1 MAQKLGAVF
10 LRCVLGPLNY
20 AAGLI
25 LASKVPDGLRELSAD
40 SLHGG
45 FTRGVAEVAKA
56 AGVGEADVERLL
68 PTSEVSAAAARLDAA
83 QKAAVAAWSA
93 HAGHLG
99 GFLTGVA
106 DLTVDGRAP
115 DVSQFLARLAK
126 KVVRDRP
133 LSEPL
138 DRLSQEVAAWLDLV
152 ERCGDLVGDGAELT
166 RAWRARR
173 ARRLG
178 VVMAAGVLA
187 LAVAGYALWVRAA
200 RARVEA
206 TLAASEADPCA
217 AGGVD
222 PGDFARASEAQKQA
236 LAGRALACDAKRRA
250 AAELRAQEEALA
262 AQQRELERLVK
273 ERDERCAAL
282 ALHLEKGALT
292 AEDTAALG
300 PQAALLERV
309 AKGAL
314 ERDDLLDV
322 ELPCAATKSGPAIAE
337 RYAAAVAA
345 SPSAWARPEALGKR
359 AAAALVQRREA
370 LPSSPKQVLAA
381 HAERV
386 ALKALASKDE
396 AARARATVI
405 CQLKD
410 DFGIPG
416 GKYCSTLKM
425 LAAKKP

>member
-10 LRCVLGPLNY
+10 LRCVLGPLNF

-25 LASKVPDGLRELSAD
+25 LASKVPDGLRELSVD

-56 AGVGEADVERLL
+56 AGVGVADVERLL
-68 PTSEVSAAAARLDAA
+68 PMGEVSAAAARLDAA
-83 QKAAVAAWSA
+83 QKAALVAWGA

-115 DVSQFLARLAK
+115 DVSQFLARLAR
-126 KVVRDRP
+126 KVVRDKP
-133 LSEPL
+133 LAEPL
-138 DRLSQEVAAWLDLV
+138 EALSTEVAGWLDLV

-166 RAWRARR
+166 RAYRARH

-178 VVMAAGVLA
+178 VMIVAGLVAAS
-187 LAVAGYALWVRAA
+187 VAGYALWVRAA

-222 PGDFARASEAQKQA
+222 SGDFARASEAQKQA
-236 LAGRALACDAKRRA
+236 LAGRAVACDEKYRA
-250 AAELRAQEEALA
+250 AVQLRAEQEALEA
-262 AQQRELERLVK
+262 KMRELTRITQ
-273 ERDERCAAL
+273 ERDARCAAL
-282 ALHLEKGALT
+282 AEHLAKGALSGDD
-292 AEDTAALG
+292 AVFLG
-300 PQAALLERV
+300 PQAALMERV
-309 AKGAL
+309 AKAAL
-314 ERDDLLDV
+314 DKDDLLDP
-322 ELPCAATKSGPAIAE
+322 ELPCAATASGPAIAE

-345 SPSAWARPEALGKR
+345 SPTAWARPEAVGAR
-359 AAAALVQRREA
+359 AAAALVERRDA

-381 HAERV
+381 HAEHV
-386 ALKALASKDE
+386 ALKSLASKDE
-396 AARARATVI
+396 AARARALVL

-410 DFGIPG
+410 DFGIRG
-416 GKYCSTLKM
+416 GKYCSTLRM
-425 LAAKKP
+425 LAARKP